1 MQQGQKYLPLSLSP
15 YRPDGCVVP
24 LGTPIDTGLTN
35 TGGYTLNYNEFIVYD
50 TNQVISISYYYYY
63 YYYCCFY

>member
-1 MQQGQKYLPLSLSP
+1 MEQGHKNISPSL
-15 YRPDGCVVP
+15 RPDGCVVP

-50 TNQVISISYYYYY
+50 TNQVISISINYYYYVKNM
-63 YYYCCFY
+63 